1 MFFEPIYIPRI
12 LNTGT
17 CLEQGD
23 LFYSAEL
30 DRNYVL
36 ATATTGKIG
45 GGFEKMQVNV
55 PEG

>member
-36 ATATTGKIG
+36 ATATTGEIG
-45 GGFEKMQVNV
+45 GCFEKMQVNV